1 MQWCILLPKAWLTRT
16 SQRRGG
22 GGGRRRGGG
31 RGERSQ
37 TQGKARV
44 MYNVVMLP
52 KLRDAKLALKMS
64 STKYGT
70 TNIVLDKVRYSC
82 VFIRL
87 WDFDWHVYLLSF
99 HAVTESLQC
108 KTFNC
113 CNGQSDC
120 GCGNDS
126 NVQYQ
131 RQSTK
136 RIPAIKSARPR
147 HRRVLS
153 WLRKRVKW
161 CIDTDQ
167 SEIYVV
173 R

>member
-1 MQWCILLPKAWLTRT
+1 M
-16 SQRRGG
+16 
-22 GGGRRRGGG
+22 
-31 RGERSQ
+31 
-37 TQGKARV
+37 
-44 MYNVVMLP
+44 
-52 KLRDAKLALKMS
+52 
-64 STKYGT
+64 
-70 TNIVLDKVRYSC
+70 
-82 VFIRL
+82 
-87 WDFDWHVYLLSF
+87 LSF
-99 HAVTESLQC
+99 HVVTESLQC

-113 CNGQSDC
+113 CNGKSDC

-173 R
+173 RYWCINLYLYFDNLFERTDSQSQPTLDPTDLPQRTNQNEMDVVRYQWLVYCDCVVQFFCI